1 MTEYLL
7 SLKYVVAT
15 LLVLGNL
22 KCLPFSWTIRFYYM
36 VFRYLFIPALL
47 ERRKKTPENNNNNN
61 KKGLKNED
69 ASSSSSST
77 LTTEAIVPTG
87 VVAEKEDLKIFR
99 TSTWT
104 SFTNLLEVDGNL
116 HKSNSTYFTDLDL
129 ARTQLLLP
137 LFKDFFIGHRLATGR
152 FPYVPLGSVMT
163 VFRRE
168 ISPLQRYAVRS
179 RVLGWD
185 GKWLFVLSRF
195 EIAGRHQDPA
205 KKLAAVALS
214 KYVFKDGRKTIA
226 PEDAIRQANPGVT
239 TATLEK
245 GRMDYEHA
253 KSFLQSEL
261 VAELPMY

>member
-1 MTEYLL
+1 
-7 SLKYVVAT
+7 
-15 LLVLGNL
+15 
-22 KCLPFSWTIRFYYM
+22 M

-47 ERRKKTPENNNNNN
+47 ERRKKTPENN
-61 KKGLKNED
+61 KKGLKSED
-69 ASSSSSST
+69 ASSSSSV

-87 VVAEKEDLKIFR
+87 AVAEKEEDLKIFK

-104 SFTNLLEVDGNL
+104 SFTNLLEVDANL

-195 EIAGRHQDPA
+195 EITAGRRQQDPA
-205 KKLAAVALS
+205 KNLAAVALS

-239 TATLEK
+239 TAALEK